1 MQSHGARSRSQAP
14 FRHQTPCETSPSWDC
29 LDRLNSLSPVFK
41 IESVLIERRDAILI
55 CKQQFVDSRRDD
67 VIDPQIRQV
76 HTAITENTSIHLVV
90 HSIFCNNL
98 SLQLQLQLSEY
109 SFFFTFHSEF
119 MEPPDLFAKFAIW
132 NWIMRT
138 FFTNNHACSSWYTNS
153 KILQQESKFCVLK
166 MVAATH
172 FHFFVLTS
180 FMRQYSFAMYTTC
193 IHHYIN
199 ILLKHVSKR
208 HQLDREDGIFR
219 SQGGTRFGYSSND

>member
-1 MQSHGARSRSQAP
+1 MDRQVSIPILIRRSTENVGLKTYLGTLKCEEQIFLQSHGARSRSQAP

-98 SLQLQLQLSEY
+98 NLQLQLQLSEY
-109 SFFFTFHSEF
+109 SFFFTFHSKF
-119 MEPPDLFAKFAIW
+119 MEPSDFLA
-132 NWIMRT
+132 
-138 FFTNNHACSSWYTNS
+138 
-153 KILQQESKFCVLK
+153 
-166 MVAATH
+166 
-172 FHFFVLTS
+172 
-180 FMRQYSFAMYTTC
+180 
-193 IHHYIN
+193 
-199 ILLKHVSKR
+199 
-208 HQLDREDGIFR
+208 
-219 SQGGTRFGYSSND
+219 